1 MGANMIEIDKI
12 IENEKEIA
20 DKIHKLDETLKISEL
35 ERNQKYLFSLIIL
48 ELFLVLLLMMNVF
61 KWMH

>member
-1 MGANMIEIDKI
+1 MIEIDKI